1 MDDIVGRPSGRT
13 SGTGSAPRPGEGM
26 DAGRLQAYLVAEF
39 PQAFGPGR
47 PHEIARVDGE
57 AVTVRLLAGE
67 EHLRPGAT
75 VSGPTMMGLAD
86 IAAYAVILAAI
97 GPVPLA
103 VTTNFS
109 INFLRRPASG
119 PMLAQASLMKLGK
132 RLAVCDVA
140 LCGEGEDELCAHA
153 VTTYSIPPRGI

>member
-1 MDDIVGRPSGRT
+1 MDVTQREA
-13 SGTGSAPRPGEGM
+13 GTGTSRRPDAAM
-26 DAGRLQAYLVAEF
+26 DAGQLQSYLVAEF

-47 PHEIARVDGE
+47 PHEVAGADPEG
-57 AVTVRLLAGE
+57 VTVRFIAGD

-86 IAAYAVILAAI
+86 IAAYAAILAAI

-109 INFLRRPASG
+109 INFLRRPAPG
-119 PMLAQASLMKLGK
+119 PMLAQASLLKLGR
-132 RLAVCDVA
+132 RLAVCEIA
-140 LCGEGEDELCAHA
+140 LRGEGEDELCAHA

>member
-1 MDDIVGRPSGRT
+1 M
-13 SGTGSAPRPGEGM
+13 AA
-26 DAGRLQAYLVAEF
+26 DALQAYLVAEF

-47 PHEIARVDGE
+47 AHEIAGVDGE
-57 AVTVRLLAGE
+57 KVTLRLLAGD

-109 INFLRRPASG
+109 INFLRRPAPG
-119 PMLAQASLMKLGK
+119 PMLAEARLMKLGK
-132 RLAVCDVA
+132 RLAVCEVA
-140 LCGEGEDELCAHA
+140 LMGEGEEEGEPGEREPGGRELCAHA